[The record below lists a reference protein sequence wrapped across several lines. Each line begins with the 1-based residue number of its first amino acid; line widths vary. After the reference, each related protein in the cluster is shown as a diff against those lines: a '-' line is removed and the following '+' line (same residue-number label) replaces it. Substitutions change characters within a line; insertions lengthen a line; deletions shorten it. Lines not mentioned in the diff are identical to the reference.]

1 MVIKLQHLTQQTVDS
16 LINSVKIPIR
26 LSCILPNGAPCVL
39 SLWYTC
45 KDGKIYCATQ
55 KSAKVVSYLEKNNL
69 CGFEIAADTPPYRG
83 IRGHGIA
90 KIRHDNGNEILDIL
104 IGRYLK
110 NTDSK
115 LANFLRSN
123 AKNEVSIEI
132 TPKRIFT
139 YDYTKRM
146 SDSK

>member
-1 MVIKLQHLTQQTVDS
+1 MQHLTQQTVDG

-26 LSCILPNGAPCVL
+26 LSCILPNGAPYVL
-39 SLWYTC
+39 SLWYKC
-45 KDGKIYCATQ
+45 RDGKIYCATQ

-83 IRGHGIA
+83 IRGHGVA
-90 KIRHDNGNEILDIL
+90 KICNDNGAEILEAL

-110 NTDSK
+110 DTDSK
-115 LANFLRSN
+115 LANYLRSN

-146 SDSK
+146 GDSK